1 MERSGLSVTQG
12 VALMLGAVLGT
23 GVLSLPGLA
32 AEAAGPASLVAWG
45 LLVLLSVPLAVTFAA
60 LGGRFPDGGGVSTYA
75 RRAFGARAATVVG
88 WCFFFAVPVGAPPA
102 AGFAGAYVADAAGGG
117 RSTQLVT
124 AGVLIVLVA
133 AMNYAGIRV
142 SATVQL
148 GVAAVLAAPA
158 RGRHARGAAARP
170 ARPADPVRAVRV
182 GVGRHRGRAPG
193 LGVRRVGGGL
203 VAVGGLPGPGTRH
216 PAGDRRRRGRD
227 RAALP
232 GRRVR
237 DGDRPRHRRRAGAAL
252 RPAGDRAGGVGP
264 AGHHGRRG
272 AALGGRDERLL
283 RRVRPARGG
292 AGPRRLAARVVRAR
306 LRTGRGPA
314 AGAARG
320 HRRQPGHARW

>member
-1 MERSGLSVTQG
+1 M
-12 VALMLGAVLGT
+12 
-23 GVLSLPGLA
+23 
-32 AEAAGPASLVAWG
+32 
-45 LLVLLSVPLAVTFAA
+45 LLSVPLAVTFAA
-60 LGGRFPDGGGVSTYA
+60 LGARFPDGGGVSTYA

-124 AGVLIVLVA
+124 AAVLIVLVA

-148 GVAAVLAAPA
+148 GVAAVLAALL
-158 RGRHARGAAARP
+158 
-170 ARPADPVRAVRV
+170 AV
-182 GVGRHRGRAPG
+182 AT
-193 LGVRRVGGGL
+193 L
-203 VAVGGLPGPGTRH
+203 
-216 PAGDRRRRGRD
+216 
-227 RAALP
+227 AALP
-232 GRRVR
+232 HAQLDRLTPFAPFGWASVGTAAALLVWAFAGWEVVSSLSADYR
-237 DGDRPRHRRRAGAAL
+237 DPARDIPRATAVAVVVIGVLYLGVAFATVDRPRCRRRAGAAL
-252 RPAGDRAGGVGP
+252 RPARDRAGGVGP
-264 AGHHGRRG
+264 AGHHGGRG
-272 AALGGRDERLL
+272 AALGRRDERLL
-283 RRVRPARGG
+283 RRVRPARRG